1 MVKNIQFTKISFK
14 TAAVSFISNL
24 LVKQKEKKKTSYIHF
39 LRIVTLPSD
48 PILCVL
54 MKHMCSN
61 KYFNSMTVLLK
72 EKFSTKI
79 SLQSFALITPLNFSS
94 CCLEIRICIYYF
106 INICQKYIYIPF
118 HIINPFASEIQCIY
132 TFLEKSSKRGQ
143 HHAYY
148 IECITRS
155 LLSTLNMK
163 ISSIISYLFPMP
175 YEQKSV
181 PMNSEQ
187 KRPKTSELKE

>member
-1 MVKNIQFTKISFK
+1 
-14 TAAVSFISNL
+14 
-24 LVKQKEKKKTSYIHF
+24 
-39 LRIVTLPSD
+39 
-48 PILCVL
+48 

-79 SLQSFALITPLNFSS
+79 SLQSFALITPLHFFC

-118 HIINPFASEIQCIY
+118 HIINPFASEIQCVY

-148 IECITRS
+148 IEYITRS

-181 PMNSEQ
+181 LMNSEQ
-187 KRPKTSELKE
+187 KRPKRKQVN